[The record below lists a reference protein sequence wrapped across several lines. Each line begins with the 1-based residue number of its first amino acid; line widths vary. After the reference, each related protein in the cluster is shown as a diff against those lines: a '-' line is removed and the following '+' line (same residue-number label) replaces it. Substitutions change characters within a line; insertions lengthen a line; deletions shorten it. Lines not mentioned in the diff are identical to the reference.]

1 MISFRILK
9 ADIVDLIL
17 ISFPL
22 VGSMLAGLIMMLVDR
37 ICLSK
42 YSEATL
48 AASGPAIFNS
58 MAIIM
63 FFVGIAGITRV
74 FVGQANG
81 KKDNRHIAVYAL
93 SGIIVSVIIGTILIL
108 MHPIIM
114 IIPDLSSRPEVIK
127 ALERDFMAIVPF
139 YGFFMILNSCFGS
152 IFNGVLKT
160 RETMVVGVIGH
171 ILNATFT
178 VLLVF
183 GYMGFPELGMKG
195 SAYGNLIATATNST
209 IYIVLLLKSGIF
221 NSLLEN
227 KPDYAEINQIIR
239 KVLHVGIPS
248 GAATAIDEAGQAA
261 FVWIVGGISL
271 SGLMANNIGLAVN
284 YLIIIPLM
292 GLGIGTNVLIANK
305 VGSGENAA
313 ILRVIKAAFCVAFIY
328 VSFMTLLELLYTDH
342 FLYPFISA
350 NADQEMVSVASDVIK
365 VLFTYAIGFAFS
377 MILGG
382 ALEAVG
388 MTGHVLWTRV
398 IVFWGISLPII
409 YFVASANSN
418 NSYFVPI
425 CWLIASLF
433 ELIIGLIYGIL
444 FFYQGFKQKALIGM

>member
-1 MISFRILK
+1 MVSFRILK
-9 ADIVDLIL
+9 ENMVELIL

-22 VGSMLAGLIMMLVDR
+22 IGSMLAGLIMMLVDR

-42 YSEATL
+42 YSKATL

-58 MAIIM
+58 MAIII
-63 FFVGIAGITRV
+63 FFVGIAGITRI

-81 KKDNRHIAVYAL
+81 KKDSHHIAVCAL
-93 SGIIVSVIIGTILIL
+93 SGIIISVIIGTILIL
-108 MHPIIM
+108 MRPIIM
-114 IIPDLSSRPEVIK
+114 VIPDLSSRPEVIK

-152 IFNGVLKT
+152 IFNGVLRT
-160 RETMVVGVIGH
+160 RETMIVGVIGH

-195 SAYGNLIATATNST
+195 SAYGNLIATATNSL
-209 IYIVLLLKSGIF
+209 IYIVLLLRSGIF
-221 NSLLEN
+221 DPLIET
-227 KPDYAEINQIIR
+227 KIDYGEIAQVIR
-239 KVLHVGIPS
+239 KLLSVGIQS

-284 YLIIIPLM
+284 YVIIIPLM
-292 GLGIGTNVLIANK
+292 GLGIGTNVLVANK
-305 VGSGENAA
+305 IGSGENDA
-313 ILRVIKAAFCVAFIY
+313 ILRVIKAAFYIAFIY
-328 VSFMTLLELLYTDH
+328 VSVMTVLELLFTDY
-342 FLYPFISA
+342 FLYPFLAS
-350 NADQEMVSVASDVIK
+350 NAEQEMISVASDVIK

-388 MTGHVLWTRV
+388 MTKHVLWTRV